1 MLLFEKSVSEKQKQK
16 FFFLLL
22 INFFFLVLFHRKGKS
37 QDTPEQPYDGEDDE
51 CVIDD
56 ENIQDA
62 EKVEEIVK

>member
-37 QDTPEQPYDGEDDE
+37 QDTPKQPYVQDDE
-51 CVIDD
+51 CVTYDK
-56 ENIQDA
+56 NIQDA
-62 EKVEEIVK
+62 EKFEEIVK